1 MVTNRDPGD
10 KFITGVYNYCDR
22 FCERCT
28 LTRRCRVYADEKVR
42 VEEHKKKGED
52 PHDWAVVLDDVKKE
66 FEKTIRL
73 IREAAEKEG
82 IDLESNPDSPTP
94 AESDPSTHPLH
105 KLSRQYMAHA
115 HRFLENLRKKIE
127 TFRQDL
133 AVCAGTTPDS
143 VTDLKK
149 IITDYETVLWFHT
162 LVPAKIHR
170 ALTAQFEAAEDSTSD
185 FESDDASAD
194 DAAGSAKVAYYGLE
208 RSISALQALYEW
220 EKDDEILTLLVL
232 ADRMR
237 QMLDR
242 EIPGHRSFHHPWF
255 EAHQIP

>member
-1 MVTNRDPGD
+1 MASNREPSAS
-10 KFITGVYNYCDR
+10 FIPGVYNYCDR

-42 VEEHKKKGED
+42 IEEHRKRGED
-52 PHDWAVVLDDVKKE
+52 PDDWSVVLDDVRKE
-66 FEKTIRL
+66 FGKTMKL
-73 IREAAEKEG
+73 IRTATEKEG
-82 IDLESNPDSPTP
+82 IDLESGSLSPPP
-94 AESDPSTHPLH
+94 AESDPSAHPLH
-105 KLSRQYMAHA
+105 KLSRQYMAQA

-127 TFRQDL
+127 TFGQDL
-133 AVCAGTTPDS
+133 TVCAGMTPDS

-149 IITDYETVLWFHT
+149 IITEYETVLWFHT

-170 ALTAQFEAAEDSTSD
+170 ALLSKLEAAEDATSD
-185 FESDDASAD
+185 FESTAGSAD

-208 RSISALQALYEW
+208 RSIAALSVLYEW
-220 EKDDEILTLLVL
+220 QKDDEIVTLLVL

-255 EAHQIP
+255 EAHQIK